1 MVNTGGSYTMNTAT
15 ISIALLV
22 VSFILLVIYGA
33 DVLTASTA
41 SPEGVRGTGFLPF
54 GEEVRGGVFGGGAVA
69 LSVIA
74 FIISRNVPSKTTSLM
89 LFINGGLIVAGI
101 ILTVLEVNS
110 SSIGGMER
118 TVGSTIMLGLL
129 LIGLGIW
136 KIILNRKALTKQ
148 QPS

>member
-1 MVNTGGSYTMNTAT
+1 MNTAA
-15 ISIALLV
+15 ISIVLLV
-22 VSFILLVIYGA
+22 VSLILLVIYGA

-41 SPEGVRGTGFLPF
+41 SSEGVSGTGFLPF
-54 GEEVRGGVFGGGAVA
+54 GEEVRGGVFGGGPVA

-74 FIISRNVPSKTTSLM
+74 FIISRNVPSKTISLL
-89 LFINGGLIVAGI
+89 LFINGALIIAGI
-101 ILTVLEVNS
+101 ILTALQINS

-136 KIILNRKALTKQ
+136 KIILDRKALSKQ
-148 QPS
+148 QPT